1 MSEYRYPAWQKSLR
15 EALNEPNLERLS
27 EKVHAAEPTVFLR
40 LQERSVLPGS
50 QDKLD
55 ALQKAREELLN
66 IQTQRLK
73 WPNNFG
79 ETLRAAD

>member
-1 MSEYRYPAWQKSLR
+1 MAKALARSSKRTQFGKVERESACCRNHGIPAFAGAQ
-15 EALNEPNLERLS
+15 
-27 EKVHAAEPTVFLR
+27 
-40 LQERSVLPGS
+40 RSTR
-50 QDKLD
+50 QDELD

>member
-1 MSEYRYPAWQKSLR
+1 M
-15 EALNEPNLERLS
+15 
-27 EKVHAAEPTVFLR
+27 HAAEPTVFLR